1 MINKTLIISAFTSL
15 LLSTTA
21 QAAEPFVL
29 QPVSDN
35 TATPL
40 VKFDDSTHY
49 FVGLTGGSSDISMT
63 AGTVNGNNT
72 TLINQ
77 FSSPDVAGFVGADL
91 GFYTAGGSGRIY
103 YSWQKMST
111 QSDFDGVKAIET
123 DVTLHLLNAD
133 YIFRAD
139 KTINPFIG
147 AHLGYMTA
155 DIKGQ
160 GYGFK
165 GEMVHLITMYGH
177 QTSLRIHIGLQ
188 LDISTLTLSNS
199 IWVHFHIFTID
210 NSLEAHF
217 CSEDSYT
224 ERIHDE
230 PYF

>member
-1 MINKTLIISAFTSL
+1 MIKKILIISAFTSL

-29 QPVSDN
+29 QPVSDNN

-160 GYGFK
+160 GYGSHSQSGQVLGIQLGVAWRISDHISAEMGLRHTATQ
-165 GEMVHLITMYGH
+165 GE
-177 QTSLRIHIGLQ
+177 
-188 LDISTLTLSNS
+188 DIKPWSSNKVASQIKSVSTGYASVNYR
-199 IWVHFHIFTID
+199 F
-210 NSLEAHF
+210 
-217 CSEDSYT
+217 
-224 ERIHDE
+224 
-230 PYF
+230 

>member
-1 MINKTLIISAFTSL
+1 MINKTLIISALTSL
-15 LLSTTA
+15 LLSTSA

-29 QPVSDN
+29 QPVTDN
-35 TATPL
+35 NTTTPL

-49 FVGLTGGSSDISMT
+49 FIGLTGGSSNISMT

-72 TLINQ
+72 TLINR
-77 FSSPDVAGFVGADL
+77 FSSPDAAGFVGADL

-111 QSDFDGVKAIET
+111 QSDFDGIKAIET

-160 GYGFK
+160 GYGSHSQSGQVLGVQAGVAWRISNHISAEMGLRVTATQ
-165 GEMVHLITMYGH
+165 GE
-177 QTSLRIHIGLQ
+177 
-188 LDISTLTLSNS
+188 DIKPWSSNKVASQIKSVSTGYASVNYR
-199 IWVHFHIFTID
+199 F
-210 NSLEAHF
+210 
-217 CSEDSYT
+217 
-224 ERIHDE
+224 
-230 PYF
+230 

>member
-21 QAAEPFVL
+21 QAAEPFLL
-29 QPVSDN
+29 QPVSDNN

-160 GYGFK
+160 GYGSHSQSGQVLGIQLGVAWRISDHISAEMGLRHTATQ
-165 GEMVHLITMYGH
+165 GE
-177 QTSLRIHIGLQ
+177 
-188 LDISTLTLSNS
+188 DIKPWSSNKVASQIKSVSTGYASVNYR
-199 IWVHFHIFTID
+199 F
-210 NSLEAHF
+210 
-217 CSEDSYT
+217 
-224 ERIHDE
+224 
-230 PYF
+230 

>member
-1 MINKTLIISAFTSL
+1 MIKKTLIISAFTSL

-21 QAAEPFVL
+21 KAAEPFLL
-29 QPVSDN
+29 QPVSDNN

-160 GYGFK
+160 GYGSHSQSGQVLGIQLGVAWRISDHISAEMGLRHTATQ
-165 GEMVHLITMYGH
+165 GE
-177 QTSLRIHIGLQ
+177 
-188 LDISTLTLSNS
+188 DIKPWSSNKVASQIKSVSTGYASVNYR
-199 IWVHFHIFTID
+199 F
-210 NSLEAHF
+210 
-217 CSEDSYT
+217 
-224 ERIHDE
+224 
-230 PYF
+230 